1 MLREN
6 KETQKCKN
14 ILARFERPT
23 GDKEKMGLCGQ
34 RARTLQ
40 RQRET
45 ENLDPSVSV
54 FDGVAVPL
62 FKSLG
67 VPILAS
73 TLISNMGNLETG

>member
-14 ILARFERPT
+14 ISARFQRPT
-23 GDKEKMGLCGQ
+23 GDEEKMRFRGQ

-45 ENLDPSVSV
+45 ENVDPSVSE
-54 FDGVAVPL
+54 FDEVAVPL

-73 TLISNMGNLETG
+73 TLISIMGYLETG